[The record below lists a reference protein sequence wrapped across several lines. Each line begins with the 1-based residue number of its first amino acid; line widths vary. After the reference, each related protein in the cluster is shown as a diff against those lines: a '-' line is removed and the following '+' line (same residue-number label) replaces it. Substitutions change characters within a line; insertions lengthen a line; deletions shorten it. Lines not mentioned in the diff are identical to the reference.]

1 MRGED
6 RYGMS
11 TFMEYLVRR
20 LTHTKVIAEHSDML
34 PAEQLNLLVRKEI
47 ERVAPLVSDQRS
59 KQDLETFKQINF
71 CRYVSRCMRNAG
83 VPESELDSAV
93 SDTIVKLVVAPGNLM
108 SGWSRTSPLSW
119 RFKQSVKN
127 ACITMGQRHA
137 TRRRRFHE
145 LLPDQPAKSHWRTD
159 NPIHDFRAWL
169 EFEGPPEVL
178 KVFDQRVAGEDLKR
192 LLGTPGLE
200 SHFKLKNAVKRLKS
214 KLVLWSH
221 SHPDFLLRVHRMIDD
236 EARTVAKRFRRLQDE
251 PLTANVASPSTD
263 SGAIGHDEDQ

>member
-1 MRGED
+1 
-6 RYGMS
+6 MS

-20 LTHTKVIAEHSDML
+20 MPHTELLAENSGMMPVED
-34 PAEQLNLLVRKEI
+34 LNGLVRKEI
-47 ERVAPLVSDQRS
+47 ERVAPLVSDPRS
-59 KQDLETFKQINF
+59 KHDLQTLKKINF
-71 CRYVSRCMRNAG
+71 CGYISRCMRNAG
-83 VPESELDSAV
+83 IPESELDSAV
-93 SDTIVKLVVAPGNLM
+93 SDTIVKLVVAPGNLI

-137 TRRRRFHE
+137 TRRRRFQE
-145 LLPDQPAKSHWRTD
+145 LPPDQPAKSHWRTD
-159 NPIHDFRAWL
+159 NPVHDFRAWL
-169 EFEGPPEVL
+169 ELEGPPEVL

-221 SHPDFLLRVHRMIDD
+221 SHPDFLLRVFRMIDD
-236 EARTVAKRFRRLQDE
+236 EARVVAKRLKRIQAE
-251 PLTANVASPSTD
+251 PNPA
-263 SGAIGHDEDQ
+263 